1 MLRATC
7 LKRIEEPTQ
16 TVQPVIPGERL
27 KNTNITVLSAEEMDY
42 DPAIEEL
49 AMKIL
54 ADYDI
59 LRELIGIM
67 RTAMQKGT
75 RKFYYYMQHKTEKE
89 RETICNLIKQMI
101 GIVAEYNYDESCC
114 LLSGG
119 LQMTPRAKD
128 FINGKFMEIAIGA
141 LTEKVVNLLAVSR
154 NVDHYKVQRNVI
166 VSDGVHKNEI
176 DLLIT
181 LGNEIFFVEIK
192 SGACFRDYER
202 YHTLGLRY
210 GVIPDRILLVNSDIT
225 KEEAARIKYFCSYYA
240 SSLSTYITTLQTML
254 LNGMEE

>member
-16 TVQPVIPGERL
+16 KVQPTIPGERL
-27 KNTNITVLSAEEMDY
+27 ENTNITVLSAEEMDY
-42 DPAIEEL
+42 DPAIEGL

-54 ADYDI
+54 ADYDM

-67 RTAMQKGT
+67 RTTMLKGK
-75 RKFYYYMQHKTEKE
+75 REFYYSMKHKTEKE
-89 RETICNLIKQMI
+89 KEVICNLIRQMI
-101 GIVAEYNYDESCC
+101 GIVAEYNYDESSC
-114 LLSGG
+114 LLSGR
-119 LQMTPRAKD
+119 LQLTPRALG
-128 FINGKFMEIAIGA
+128 FINGKFMEIAIGT
-141 LTEKVVNLLAVSR
+141 LTEKVVNLLAISR
-154 NVDHYKVQRNVI
+154 NVDNYKVQRNVI

-181 LGNEIFFVEIK
+181 LGNKIFFVEVK

-202 YHTLGLRY
+202 YRTLGLRY

-225 KEEAARIKYFCSYYA
+225 QEEAKRIKYFCSYYA

-254 LNGMEE
+254 LNETEE